1 MRAGV
6 DGIAGSGNEEEKG
19 GGMKIAKAAIVCVVV
34 ASFLAVV
41 GASRGQTPPVKNDP
55 GKAAPNA
62 EEAKQFIEKGEKE
75 LYDLG
80 LKASRASW
88 VEENFI
94 TDDTEKIAADATEV
108 LNTASAKYA
117 KEAHH
122 FDELKLTPELAR
134 KRLLLEL
141 ATGFPAPDDPK
152 AQKEL
157 AEILASLDGDYG
169 RGKWCPDGDNG
180 KCLDVTSVEKLM
192 AESRDP
198 NELKRAWVG
207 WHAIGAPMRRRYAR
221 MVELGNAG
229 ARELG
234 YADVG
239 ALWRSNYDM
248 PADDFAKEEDRL
260 WEQLKPLYLSLHAY
274 VRGQLR
280 KKYGNDLVPA
290 NGPIP
295 AHLLGNI
302 WSQEWNN
309 VYSLMDSPKPPQ
321 SYDLTKIL
329 RERKTDARGMVKYGE
344 NFFTSLGFAP
354 LPATFWERSLFTK
367 PADRDVVCHA
377 SAWDVDFKE
386 DLRIKMCIQIREED
400 FRVIH
405 HELGHNF
412 YQRTYMNQPGL
423 FQSSANDGFHEAVGD
438 TIALSVTPEYLKK
451 IGLIETV
458 PPASGDIDYL
468 LQQALEKVAFLPF
481 GLLVDKWRWE
491 VFSGQVKPADYNRAW
506 WELRRTYQGVAP
518 PVERTE
524 TEFDPGAKYH
534 IPSNTPYARYF
545 LARIL
550 QFQFH
555 RALCK
560 EAGISGPLHRC
571 SIYGNKVA
579 GERLNQMLS
588 MGQSKPWQEALEALT
603 GQKQMDATA
612 LADYFAP
619 LKTWLDEQNKAKG
632 YPVGW

>member
-1 MRAGV
+1 MSLRR
-6 DGIAGSGNEEEKG
+6 
-19 GGMKIAKAAIVCVVV
+19 AAILCGGVACLFPALV
-34 ASFLAVV
+34 ASQ
-41 GASRGQTPPVKNDP
+41 GQTPPAKNMS
-55 GKAAPNA
+55 GKATPTAEDAGTYIENA
-62 EEAKQFIEKGEKE
+62 EKE
-75 LYDLG
+75 LFDLG
-80 LKASRASW
+80 VKASRAAW
-88 VEENFI
+88 VQENFI
-94 TDDTEKIAADATEV
+94 TEDTEQIAADAGEV
-108 LNTASAKYA
+108 ANTAATKYA
-117 KEAHH
+117 RETHR
-122 FDELKLTPELAR
+122 FDALKLTPELAR

-157 AEILASLDGDYG
+157 AQILASLDGDYG
-169 RGKWCPDGDNG
+169 KGKWCAEGEKG
-180 KCLDVTSVEKLM
+180 KCLDVTAVEKLM
-192 AESRDP
+192 AESRDADK
-198 NELKRAWVG
+198 LKRAWVG

-248 PADDFAKEEDRL
+248 PPDDFAKEEDRL

-280 KKYGNDLVPA
+280 KKYGNELVPA

-309 VYSLMDSPKPPQ
+309 VYPLMDSPKPQQ

-329 RERKTDARGMVKYGE
+329 QERKTDARGMVKYGE

-412 YQRTYMNQPGL
+412 YQRAYMNQPGL
-423 FQSSANDGFHEAVGD
+423 FQGSANDGFHEAVGD

-451 IGLIETV
+451 IGLIEAV

-491 VFSGQVKPADYNRAW
+491 VFSGQVKPADYNSAW
-506 WELRRTYQGVAP
+506 WELRRKYQGVAP

-524 TEFDPGAKYH
+524 ADFDPGAKYH

-560 EAGISGPLHRC
+560 KAGITGPLHRC

-588 MGQSKPWQEALEALT
+588 MGQSRPWQEALEALT

-632 YPVGW
+632 YAVGW